1 MGRWAGMKAVAII
14 PARGGSKRIPGKN
27 IRTVGGKPL
36 LAHTVLHARAA
47 QSVTKT
53 YVTTDSPEIAR
64 VAEEYGASVI
74 LRPPELAGDE
84 ASSEAALVH
93 ALRHLRDDRGE
104 EYDLVVFLQCTC
116 PIRRPD
122 DVDGAVSHLVDT
134 GSDSLLSV
142 VPVHLFLWDVVDGA
156 PVSTSYDYRHR
167 PRSQE
172 LAPRY
177 VENGSIFVFRPWV
190 LAEHGNRLGGRIV
203 MYEMDRYS
211 LVDIDDEI
219 DLELCEA
226 RMELARRRSEGSV
239 GLNPNGFAD

>member
-1 MGRWAGMKAVAII
+1 MPVRAVAII

-47 QSVTKT
+47 QSVSKT
-53 YVTTDSPEIAR
+53 YVTTDAPEIAR

-74 LRPPELAGDE
+74 LRPPELATDV
-84 ASSEAALVH
+84 ASSESALVH

-116 PIRRPD
+116 PVRRPG
-122 DVDGAVSHLVDT
+122 DVDGAVSRLVDT
-134 GSDSLLSV
+134 GADSLLSV
-142 VPVHLFLWDVVDGA
+142 VPVHQFLWGLVDGT

-172 LAPRY
+172 LTPQY

-190 LAEHGNRLGGRIV
+190 LTEFGNRLGGRVV

-211 LVDIDDEI
+211 LVDIDDEV

-226 RMELARRRSEGSV
+226 RMALVQQKEDAARRAGNEFVR
-239 GLNPNGFAD
+239 